1 MGVSLEGSY
10 LLAAMQGNIASLE
23 DHLQIGVD
31 LNITDA
37 EGACIKASRLRAL
50 LVMLTAK
57 HRRHERT
64 ASGREY

>member
-10 LLAAMQGNIASLE
+10 LLAAMQGNIPSLE

-37 EGACIKASRLRAL
+37 EG
-50 LVMLTAK
+50 
-57 HRRHERT
+57 E
-64 ASGREY
+64 